1 MRTKNIHGD
10 MDEVFLRWKLFEVKL
25 NIIYQDKTSSIK
37 LKENGKESPG
47 EKTRYFDIRYFYVTD
62 LVGQNKVKIED
73 CPSDEIIADYIPK
86 PLVGGKF
93 KFSEI

>member
-47 EKTRYFDIRYFYVTD
+47 EKRGILTSGIFT
-62 LVGQNKVKIED
+62 
-73 CPSDEIIADYIPK
+73 
-86 PLVGGKF
+86 
-93 KFSEI
+93 